1 MMLTKYLVLIGR
13 TFIATFFIVNLFNI
27 IPLDLNNNA
36 WLTQVSMLTVDTAS
50 LLLLGLVC
58 MKINSVYLIKDFS
71 QASSEISD
79 QESNL
84 MIRERKNIGI
94 INKISRYLMIFFIIL
109 AFCQSYIFF
118 NGLKQIN
125 NKYSVSYENINKK
138 YNLQKNKFEDNLIN
152 NDLNYKNIKKDKLRT
167 LEIKKN
173 RYILDLNKDVS
184 KARFLLLRGNI
195 KVFIMSFIWVY
206 GLFKLSRFKTK
217 E

>member
-1 MMLTKYLVLIGR
+1 MLSKYLILIGR
-13 TFIATFFIVNLFNI
+13 TFIATFFIVNFFNI

-109 AFCQSYIFF
+109 AFFQSYIFF

-138 YNLQKNKFEDNLIN
+138 YNLQKNKLRENFSDKEIN
-152 NDLNYKNIKKDKLRT
+152 NNNNNKDKISS
-167 LEIKKN
+167 LEIKKKQ
-173 RYILDLNKDVS
+173 YLSELNKNIS
-184 KARFLLLRGNI
+184 MARFLLLRGNI
-195 KVFIMSFIWVY
+195 KVFIMSFIWAY
-206 GLFKLSRFKTK
+206 GLFKLSKFETQ
-217 E
+217 